1 MNYQSIRAAY
11 ETPIA
16 TACAALSPAVP
27 VFFDNLAASTL
38 TSTSEYVM
46 VNISFGLTTE
56 TALKADFDYVRGSIV
71 CRIHTPKGKGSTR
84 NQTIINA
91 ITGAFQTLNAT
102 PRAAG
107 AGVYARVG
115 QISGPTFDAPVDLPH
130 YIGRFS
136 CGFTA
141 TVYP

>member
-1 MNYQSIRAAY
+1 MNYQSIRAPY
-11 ETPIA
+11 EIRIA
-16 TACAALSPAVP
+16 AACAALSPAVP

-46 VNISFGLTTE
+46 VNITFGLTTE
-56 TALKADFDYVRGSIV
+56 VALKADFDYVRGAIT
-71 CRIHTPKGKGSTR
+71 CRVHTPKGKGSVR
-84 NQTIINA
+84 NQTIIAA

-107 AGVYARVG
+107 AGVYARVN
-115 QISGPTFDAPVDLPH
+115 QIDGPTFDAPADLPH

-136 CGFTA
+136 CGFIA

>member
-1 MNYQSIRAAY
+1 MNYQGIRAAY
-11 ETPIA
+11 EAPIA

-27 VFFDNLAASTL
+27 VFFDNLSKSSL
-38 TSTSEYVM
+38 LSTSEYVL
-46 VNISFGLTTE
+46 VNITFGLTTE
-56 TALKADFDYVRGSIV
+56 IALKADFDYVRGAIV

-84 NQTIINA
+84 NQTIIEA

-115 QISGPTFDAPVDLPH
+115 QITGPTFDSPADFPH
-130 YIGRFS
+130 YIGRIS
-136 CGFTA
+136 CGFIA
-141 TVYP
+141 TVYS

>member
-1 MNYQSIRAAY
+1 MNYQSIRAPY
-11 ETPIA
+11 EIRIA

-46 VNISFGLTTE
+46 VNITFGLTTE
-56 TALKADFDYVRGSIV
+56 VALKADFDYVRGAII
-71 CRIHTPKGKGSTR
+71 CRVHTPKGKGSAR
-84 NQTIINA
+84 NQTIIAA

-107 AGVYARVG
+107 AGVYARVN
-115 QISGPTFDAPVDLPH
+115 QIDGPTFDAPADLPH

-136 CGFTA
+136 CGFIA
-141 TVYP
+141 SVYT

>member
-11 ETPIA
+11 EVPIA

-46 VNISFGLTTE
+46 VNITFGLTTE
-56 TALKADFDYVRGSIV
+56 IALKEDFDYIRGAII
-71 CRIHTPKGKGSTR
+71 CRVHTPKGKGSVR
-84 NQTIINA
+84 NQTIIAA

-107 AGVYARVG
+107 AGVYARVN
-115 QISGPTFDAPVDLPH
+115 QIDGPTFDAPADLPH

-136 CGFTA
+136 CGFIA
-141 TVYP
+141 SVYP

>member
-1 MNYQSIRAAY
+1 MNYQAIRAAY
-11 ETPIA
+11 EVPIA

-46 VNISFGLTTE
+46 VNITFGLTTE
-56 TALKADFDYVRGSIV
+56 VALKADFDYVRGAII
-71 CRIHTPKGKGSTR
+71 CRVHTPKGKGSVR
-84 NQTIINA
+84 NQTIIAA

-102 PRAAG
+102 ARAAG
-107 AGVYARVG
+107 AGVYARVN
-115 QISGPTFDAPVDLPH
+115 QIDGPTFDAPADLPH

-136 CGFTA
+136 CGLIA
-141 TVYP
+141 SVYT

>member
-11 ETPIA
+11 EVPIA

-46 VNISFGLTTE
+46 VNITFGLTTE
-56 TALKADFDYVRGSIV
+56 IALKEDFDYIRGAII
-71 CRIHTPKGKGSTR
+71 CRVHTPKGKGSVR
-84 NQTIINA
+84 NQTIVAA

-107 AGVYARVG
+107 AGVYARVN
-115 QISGPTFDAPVDLPH
+115 QIDGPTFDAPADLPH

-136 CGFTA
+136 CGFIA
-141 TVYP
+141 SVYP